1 MVRRSS
7 SAAVSVRSFF
17 GHSEGRAPCGGTMP
31 DSSTLTSGYGSV
43 LIARHSTL
51 PTQHADEQPSV
62 HLDIR
67 GLDDRSP
74 TDDLAID
81 ARPEFGRA
89 VADRLHQL
97 RGKLFADRC
106 RPNCFYH
113 FALNLRN
120 EWLWRVRR
128 RDHAHPGVGIHVD
141 SS

>member
-17 GHSEGRAPCGGTMP
+17 GHSDGRAPCGGTIP

-51 PTQHADEQPSV
+51 PTQPADEQTSV

-81 ARPEFGRA
+81 PRPEFGRA
-89 VADRLHQL
+89 IADRLHQL
-97 RGKLFADRC
+97 RGKLLANGA

-113 FALNLRN
+113 LALNSRN
-120 EWLWRVRR
+120 ECVRR
-128 RDHAHPGVGIHVD
+128 VCRRNH
-141 SS
+141 